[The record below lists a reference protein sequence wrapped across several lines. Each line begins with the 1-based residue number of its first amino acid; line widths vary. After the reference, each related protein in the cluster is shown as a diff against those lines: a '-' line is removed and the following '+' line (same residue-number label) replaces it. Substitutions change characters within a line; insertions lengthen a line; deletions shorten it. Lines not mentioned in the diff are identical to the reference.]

1 MTNYMIFLCSDRSQH
16 LSGTGPNQTGPNSLS
31 GTGPNPSTGPV
42 PTPQYPNTI
51 AGLDPTG
58 PIPTPQLDR
67 SQPINGTGPNPT
79 I

>member
-42 PTPQYPNTI
+42 PTPQYDLCSP
-51 AGLDPTG
+51 GS
-58 PIPTPQLDR
+58 IPTP
-67 SQPINGTGPNPT
+67 
-79 I
+79 